1 MQKIITAFATDDG
14 KTFVDRHFGD
24 ALQYEIFEIEAGSQ
38 NHIETI
44 HNTTEEEEMHADPN
58 KAKGVAGL
66 FKKDGV
72 QVLVS
77 KKFGGNI
84 NRMKKKF
91 LCILMNDPQI
101 SDSIKTI
108 QHHFDQVIAELEK
121 GEERHF
127 LNYKNK

>member
-14 KTFVDRHFGD
+14 ETFVDRHFGD
-24 ALQYEIFEIEAGSQ
+24 ALQYEIYEIGVDSHK
-38 NHIETI
+38 HIATI
-44 HNTTEEEEMHADPN
+44 NNVTEEEEMHADPN

-66 FKKDGV
+66 FKKDRV

-91 LCILMNDPQI
+91 VCILMNDPQI
-101 SDSIKTI
+101 PDSIKTI
-108 QHHFDQVIAELEK
+108 QRHFDPVIKELEK
-121 GEERHF
+121 GEDRHF
-127 LNYKNK
+127 LNWKK

>member
-14 KTFVDRHFGD
+14 KTFMDRHFGD
-24 ALQYEIFEIEAGSQ
+24 ALQYEIYEIDANSHK
-38 NHIETI
+38 HIGTI
-44 HNTTEEEEMHADPN
+44 NNVTEEEEMHADPN
-58 KAKGVAGL
+58 KAKGVTRL
-66 FKKDGV
+66 FKKDKV
-72 QVLVS
+72 QILVS

-91 LCILMNDPQI
+91 VCILMNDPQI

-108 QHHFDQVIAELEK
+108 QRHFDQVVADLEK